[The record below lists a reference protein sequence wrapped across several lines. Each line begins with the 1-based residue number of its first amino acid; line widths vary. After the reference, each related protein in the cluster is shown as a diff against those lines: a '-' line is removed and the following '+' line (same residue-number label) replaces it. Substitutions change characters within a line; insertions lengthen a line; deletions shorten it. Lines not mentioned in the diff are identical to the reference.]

1 MNSSQASCEYD
12 CTRFLITVKSIPS
25 RKSSSFLYQWEC
37 KIVSAGMT
45 NSSTFVYCNIFYK
58 KSTTSGIISVFL
70 SLFLFPD
77 CQIWLKGLNSFLK
90 YEENSLKQ
98 SRLILKLSQVRS
110 EFISISGREELWSF
124 EGQESSVF
132 ETFACIWGA

>member
-37 KIVSAGMT
+37 KIVSAGTT
-45 NSSTFVYCNIFYK
+45 NSSTFVSCNIFYK

-110 EFISISGREELWSF
+110 EFISISGREELWSL
-124 EGQESSVF
+124 EGQESSVLG
-132 ETFACIWGA
+132 TFACI